1 MPLLHVG
8 HNGDVLELDDE
19 HLLDVRVD
27 ILFDVI
33 WVLFIDPPKCAPKL
47 KDLKILFERNLGLE
61 RTFFGAF

>member
-27 ILFDVI
+27 ILLDVI
-33 WVLFIDPPKCAPKL
+33 WVLVIDPPKSAPKL
-47 KDLKILFERNLGLE
+47 KGLKI
-61 RTFFGAF
+61 